1 MSIISSVKSA
11 VYSSKTLNIVDSY
24 CKDRNSF
31 GMKSGV
37 FTLNGKEI
45 VVKKGET
52 LESLSLKINKHSNAN
67 GIKAKI
73 VEKDNGYKLQLIS
86 KNKTV
91 QISDPK
97 GVLKKLYDEK
107 HIGNS
112 SKHLVQVIGGELYYN
127 KALPSQSSIKP
138 LLKSNKQYAQ
148 EPNLFVENTLVNL
161 NEKYDDENI
170 DFKTCYDEN
179 SVYQSYGDL
188 KVDEDEVSVINDRCS
203 LESDASFSDVNQQ
216 PQPQQQNN
224 ELVSLE
230 KVQLFLANPL
240 KRNMFPK
247 WNGGAQNENYK
258 QHPVA
263 NVNNP
268 NQKIGYIANIANDFQ
283 RRMIGLNSV

>member
-1 MSIISSVKSA
+1 MSLISSIRSA
-11 VYSSKTLNIVDSY
+11 VYSSKNVSIVDSD

-31 GMKSGV
+31 GMKPGD

-52 LESLSLKINKHSNAN
+52 LESLSLQISKHLNAN

-86 KNKTV
+86 RNKPV

-112 SKHLVQVIGGELYYN
+112 SKDLIQVIGGELYYN
-127 KALPSQSSIKP
+127 KDLPSQSSIKP

-161 NEKYDDENI
+161 NDKYDD
-170 DFKTCYDEN
+170 DN
-179 SVYQSYGDL
+179 SVYQSL
-188 KVDEDEVSVINDRCS
+188 KVDEDEVSIINDRRS
-203 LESDASFSDVNQQ
+203 LESDTSFSDDSSFSDVNQ
-216 PQPQQQNN
+216 PQPQNN
-224 ELVSLE
+224 ELVSLVKE
-230 KVQLFLANPL
+230 FQIQLFLANPHQHKVVPANTL
-240 KRNMFPK
+240 RRNF
-247 WNGGAQNENYK
+247 GS
-258 QHPVA
+258 
-263 NVNNP
+263 
-268 NQKIGYIANIANDFQ
+268 NQKISYIAKIANDVQ
-283 RRMIGLNSV
+283 RRMIGLNSL